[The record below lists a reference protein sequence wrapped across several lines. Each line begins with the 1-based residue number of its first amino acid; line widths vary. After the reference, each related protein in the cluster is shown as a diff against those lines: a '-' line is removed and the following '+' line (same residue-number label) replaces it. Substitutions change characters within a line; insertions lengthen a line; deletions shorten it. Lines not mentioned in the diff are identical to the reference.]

1 MCVCVCLYLCTALCV
16 WERES
21 ERQHCC
27 ICSSLK
33 GANERTC
40 VPPGLVEWGVDEG
53 LAFPSSPIVKT
64 VSRQKGE
71 LDPQTLIWQQF
82 GGSSPNDEGDA
93 RRRPCWARLSHY
105 LKKSKLPITEEDL
118 RRAGEMTTGITL
130 AVSIRFLLVYMSFWT
145 YIQYIQVYSVLG
157 DNCLPIAVSS
167 HVDSFGFI
175 CPGPN

>member
-1 MCVCVCLYLCTALCV
+1 MCVSLCTALCV

-64 VSRQKGE
+64 VSRQTGE
-71 LDPQTLIWQQF
+71 LVPQTLIWQQF
-82 GGSSPNDEGDA
+82 GGSSSNDEGDA
-93 RRRPCWARLSHY
+93 RRRPCWIELWLYLGKKTRFPLQTRTWEEPKKCELHLQFLSGFY
-105 LKKSKLPITEEDL
+105 L
-118 RRAGEMTTGITL
+118 
-130 AVSIRFLLVYMSFWT
+130 YMSFQT
-145 YIQYIQVYSVLG
+145 QIVMFLDRKCQYTFTS
-157 DNCLPIAVSS
+157 
-167 HVDSFGFI
+167 
-175 CPGPN
+175 